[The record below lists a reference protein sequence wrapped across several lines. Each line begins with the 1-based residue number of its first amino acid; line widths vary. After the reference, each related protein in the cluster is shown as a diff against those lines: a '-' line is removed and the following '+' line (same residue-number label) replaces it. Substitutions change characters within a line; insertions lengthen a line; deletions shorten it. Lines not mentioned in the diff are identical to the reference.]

1 MNHDIEDISIHS
13 CCSMCHILGSAERGE
28 NPWWLYQKVIWIYCI
43 KVKSLNFE
51 LISESLKLVNIRN
64 KLNGYSNKHNIIM
77 QIPNSNE
84 IWNFIVIF
92 DYLAILIRW
101 FRPILPIVLLLRPIP
116 IISTIYVSLMWLL
129 IEEFTFSWFL
139 LLMALRLWR
148 KMLIKCW

>member
-84 IWNFIVIF
+84 IWNFHSYIWPFGHTNPVIPSYSTYCIVVASHA
-92 DYLAILIRW
+92 YN
-101 FRPILPIVLLLRPIP
+101 
-116 IISTIYVSLMWLL
+116 TIYVSLMWLL